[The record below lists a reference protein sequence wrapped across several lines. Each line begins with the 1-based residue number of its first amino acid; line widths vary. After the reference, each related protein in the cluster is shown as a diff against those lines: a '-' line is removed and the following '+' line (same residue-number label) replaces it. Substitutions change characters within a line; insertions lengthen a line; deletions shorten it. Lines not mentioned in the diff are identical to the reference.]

1 MPLRQIEA
9 TPSNKKSSVC
19 TIRRSVRNS
28 KSAGETGADMITDL
42 VNQIIVEGVIP
53 AKWEFEV
60 GKREKETLK
69 KETTI
74 RE

>member
-1 MPLRQIEA
+1 
-9 TPSNKKSSVC
+9 
-19 TIRRSVRNS
+19 
-28 KSAGETGADMITDL
+28 MITDL